1 MNSRFFIPLL
11 ALSLQVSATAAQQT
25 PTPANTVSRAILG
38 TVLDPS
44 GAVIP
49 NAQVSLTGPDGSR
62 TGETQTDE
70 RGSFHFDSVTPN
82 RYRILVQATG
92 FQDANTEVSVGTKTA
107 TSVRIIM
114 AIAAQAESVT
124 VGGTDLGAQ
133 V

>member
-11 ALSLQVSATAAQQT
+11 ALSLQVSANAAQQT
-25 PTPANTVSRAILG
+25 NTPANTVSRAILG

-70 RGSFHFDSVTPN
+70 RGSFHFDSVTSN

-92 FQDANTEVSVGTKTA
+92 FQDANTEV
-107 TSVRIIM
+107 
-114 AIAAQAESVT
+114 
-124 VGGTDLGAQ
+124 
-133 V
+133 